1 MWDSVLNY
9 SVYTL
14 SGHGSGWSVTDGG
27 LSASAQQ
34 VKEASKVKESLEVSH
49 REGGGTIE
57 RANCAKE
64 RLQITSSFF
73 SDESLASEYLSVRSI
88 KPNLLQRESLLKDVK
103 R

>member
-49 REGGGTIE
+49 RGRGGRIIE

-64 RLQITSSFF
+64 RLQINHHFSS
-73 SDESLASEYLSVRSI
+73 DKSLASAYL
-88 KPNLLQRESLLKDVK
+88 
-103 R
+103 

>member
-34 VKEASKVKESLEVSH
+34 VKEAGKVKESLEVSH
-49 REGGGTIE
+49 QEGG
-57 RANCAKE
+57 RHH
-64 RLQITSSFF
+64 
-73 SDESLASEYLSVRSI
+73 
-88 KPNLLQRESLLKDVK
+88 
-103 R
+103 